1 MRQSIGPRPARA
13 LLVAAVTSVFAMAGQ
28 AAAQSLTSPPPSPSV
43 APALLG
49 TAIVPT
55 APATPAATPV
65 VHSLM
70 LDQRAVGLAR
80 RSDSAPAPVLK
91 RESGSTRAN
100 TAMMIVG
107 AAAVVLG
114 AAIGSDAGTVLIIG
128 GAGIGLFG
136 LYRFL
141 N

>member
-1 MRQSIGPRPARA
+1 MRQSTVPRRTRV
-13 LLVAAVTSVFAMAGQ
+13 LLAAIITSVAGLSGR
-28 AAAQSLTSPPPSPSV
+28 AAAQSASPLAASAVQVASPV
-43 APALLG
+43 QAGPLAPAVDSS
-49 TAIVPT
+49 A
-55 APATPAATPV
+55 APR
-65 VHSLM
+65 SLM
-70 LDQRAVGLAR
+70 LDQRPVALTR
-80 RSDSAPAPVLK
+80 QSSPMPAPLP
-91 RESGSTRAN
+91 RQESGNTRAN

-114 AAIGSDAGTVLIIG
+114 AAIGDDAGTVLIVG